1 MDFLYQV
8 REVRD
13 TIKECQKRQGDEINY
28 VFLSIYANEAKTREG
43 RTIVNKRE
51 HRDII
56 KYLATKGFIEI
67 LEESPEDLT
76 GVRIRVLPEIK
87 PIIRLKTFRVH
98 FKRACGMFHRKRDT

>member
-28 VFLSIYANEAKTREG
+28 VFLSIYANEAEAEEG

-51 HRDII
+51 HRVYKISCNEGL
-56 KYLATKGFIEI
+56 Y
-67 LEESPEDLT
+67 
-76 GVRIRVLPEIK
+76 
-87 PIIRLKTFRVH
+87 
-98 FKRACGMFHRKRDT
+98 